1 MRHLW
6 LALVL
11 VASTACVSGK
21 LAKANLDSVDALGA
35 VAVTHD
41 PINEPEATAAVDN
54 AQAIVE
60 ATAPLQQIT
69 HLGVPTDLV
78 DKNTVHVENL
88 STAVTPIVDQP
99 KVKMAVDRA
108 KKNAEELSGVAHQQA
123 TWKGAI
129 PTGLPW
135 VDTAMQILALIGSG
149 VGVVYG
155 ATRGQNHVRRWWN
168 TPGAKP
174 PTPPNSDTA
183 AKPVPGELASTK
195 VS

>member
-1 MRHLW
+1 MRYLW

-35 VAVTHD
+35 VAVQHD
-41 PINEPEATAAVDN
+41 PVNEPEATAAVEN
-54 AQAIVE
+54 AEAIVE

-78 DKNTVHVENL
+78 DANTAHVENL
-88 STAVTPIVDQP
+88 STAVTPITDQP

-123 TWKGAI
+123 SWKAAI
-129 PTGLPW
+129 PTGIPW

-155 ATRGQNHVRRWWN
+155 ATRGQKHVRSWWGEP
-168 TPGAKP
+168 TAKQVKRP
-174 PTPPNSDTA
+174 PTL
-183 AKPVPGELASTK
+183 PGDLESTK